1 MESLEKPI
9 LFFKPIENYTGYYI
23 CENGDVYC
31 RLGKGCRD
39 KSNLLPFDQMY
50 KVNERLT
57 RNGYARI
64 CMRNDNRSEN
74 LEWSTCKENWQYCM
88 DINHMIRDEKGKF
101 VSNFNYTF

>member
-1 MESLEKPI
+1 
-9 LFFKPIENYTGYYI
+9 
-23 CENGDVYC
+23 
-31 RLGKGCRD
+31 
-39 KSNLLPFDQMY
+39 MY

-64 CMRNDNRSEN
+64 CMRNDITNKRKDEYIHRLVAENFIDNPENKKYVNHKNCIRNDNRSEN